1 MFLLRRNLPLA
12 YQGYFDAF
20 NRGAEVPVRQPWG
33 QWGDRDANAFIDSSH
48 QLNLPSAPSGKAGG
62 VSLEFMPFT
71 KCYGHEYA
79 VNWPVTGP
87 GDQFLQL
94 FIMPNWS
101 IIGPDFTNT
110 LGVRLMHQ
118 SVGAGDSVRIQQW
131 SSLTSLSNDVATNSS
146 PVPLDGSVPLKL
158 RVWVEDDQ
166 FVAVWVNDQITCA
179 GMLSPSF
186 KTGPGRRGM
195 NLMQF
200 STAVALY
207 QWADVYDRE
216 PSCPGDEHWSLTF
229 TDDFNRTD
237 GQVANGW
244 TVFDTAGQIVSG
256 SYTTTG
262 GSDGSRA
269 IIRDS
274 GITSGFQ
281 RASAIVGGAK
291 GPNNSADASIILRAN
306 AAGTQ
311 ALACN
316 VYGDR
321 FYLSY
326 LSGGTLS
333 SPTWTDFNQTA
344 NTLAN
349 GDKVTFSAWGDWC
362 WVEVNGVRKA
372 YALNISSVAP
382 QSNSHMG
389 LRVARK
395 PFNDS
400 HSWNSVSFY
409 SGF

>member
-12 YQGYFDAF
+12 YQGYYDGF
-20 NRGAEVPVRQPWG
+20 NRTAETPVKQPWG
-33 QWGDRDANAFIDSSH
+33 MWGEMDADAFISTNE
-48 QLNLPSAPSGKAGG
+48 LNLPPAPTGKAGG
-62 VSLEFMPFT
+62 VSFEFQPFT
-71 KCYGHEYA
+71 KCYGLEYE
-79 VNWPVTGP
+79 VIWPVSGP

-101 IIGPDFTNT
+101 IVGPDLNNS

-131 SSLTSLSNDVATNSS
+131 NTPTSLGTDVATNGS
-146 PVPLDGSVPLKL
+146 PVPLDGSVPLHL

-166 FVAVWVNDQITCA
+166 FVAVWVNDTITCA
-179 GMLSPSF
+179 GMLSPTF

-200 STAVALY
+200 SVTTARY
-207 QWADVYDRE
+207 QFADVYDRE
-216 PSCPGDEHWSLTF
+216 PSCPDATHWSPTF
-229 TDDFNRTD
+229 TDDFNRSD
-237 GQVANGW
+237 GAVGNGW

-269 IIRDS
+269 ILRDS
-274 GITSGFQ
+274 GITSGYQ
-281 RASAIVGGAK
+281 RISAVVGGAK
-291 GPNNSADASIILRAN
+291 PPNNSADASLILRAN
-306 AAGTQ
+306 SAGTQ

-326 LSGGTLS
+326 LSGGTLA
-333 SPTWTDFNQTA
+333 SPTWTDFNQTS
-344 NTLAN
+344 NTLAS
-349 GDKVTFSAWGDWC
+349 GDVVTFSAWGDWC
-362 WVEVNGVRKA
+362 WVEVNGVRRA

-382 QSNSHMG
+382 QTNSDMG

-400 HSWNSVSFY
+400 HSWDSVSFY